1 MKYKIGQ
8 KVKYFA
14 DDTEEWF
21 DGVIEETRF
30 NKNTNEIDYLVFFN
44 TDHYWVAESLL
55 NYPHE
60 TEGSDL
66 KISNMVTLC
75 GEL

>member
-21 DGVIEETRF
+21 DGVIKGYYAM
-30 NKNTNEIDYLVFFN
+30 KNEYYVEIN
-44 TDHYWVAESLL
+44 NGEYWIAESLL

-66 KISNMVTLC
+66 KVSNLVKLMGL
-75 GEL
+75 

>member
-1 MKYKIGQ
+1 MKYQIGQ

-66 KISNMVTLC
+66 KVSNLVKLMGL
-75 GEL
+75 